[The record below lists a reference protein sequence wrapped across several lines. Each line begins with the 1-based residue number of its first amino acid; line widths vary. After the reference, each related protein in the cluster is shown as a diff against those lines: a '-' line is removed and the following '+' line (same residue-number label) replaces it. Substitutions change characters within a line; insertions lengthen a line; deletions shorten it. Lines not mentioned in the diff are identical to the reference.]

1 MKQVGITSNAG
12 TRNDG
17 EWTEGRYRSF
27 ITSTLRSGMRRW
39 PPKWVCLKEAAV
51 GKKINKKTGKLAM
64 HFMCAVCRKEHTSK
78 DVQVDHIE
86 PVVNP
91 TTGFVSW
98 DVYIDRMFC
107 EKGNLQVLCTSC
119 HKAKTK
125 EEKDESKRVSGV
137 NNKVPTADGKEQSI
151 PKPRTSGRG
160 RRSSVTVSKSSEGQ
174 RRKGRQT
181 KSKERVG

>member
-1 MKQVGITSNAG
+1 VGDL
-12 TRNDG
+12 RNDG

-39 PPKWVCLKEAAV
+39 PPKWKALKSAEV
-51 GKKINKKTGKLAM
+51 GRIVNKKTGKLAM
-64 HFMCAVCRKEHTSK
+64 HYICAGCNVPHPSK

-107 EKGNLQVLCTSC
+107 EKSNLQVLCTTC
-119 HKAKTK
+119 HRVKTK
-125 EEKDESKRVSGV
+125 EEKDESTRVSRDGS
-137 NNKVPTADGKEQSI
+137 KASPADSVKRPVS
-151 PKPRTSGRG
+151 KPRTSRG
-160 RRSSVTVSKSSEGQ
+160 SRGSSLAVRKSSEGQ
-174 RRKGRQT
+174 REPSKPR
-181 KSKERVG
+181 KSKKGVG